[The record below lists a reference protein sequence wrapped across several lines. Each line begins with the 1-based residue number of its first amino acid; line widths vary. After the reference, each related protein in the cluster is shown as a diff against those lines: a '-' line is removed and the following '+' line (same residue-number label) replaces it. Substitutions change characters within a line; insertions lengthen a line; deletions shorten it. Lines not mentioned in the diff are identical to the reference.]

1 MHKVLVFVAL
11 TLFAAFS
18 AGAQPSAGVAPCA
31 APAGPGATECCGG
44 APPVMPECPITDCV
58 GAGAALPVASPDQG
72 HASRTSD
79 STVTLTARL
88 VVQAPR
94 APDTAPPKSL
104 V

>member
-1 MHKVLVFVAL
+1 MRNALAMVIAL
-11 TLFAAFS
+11 TLAAAFS

-31 APAGPGATECCGG
+31 ALAGPDATECCGG
-44 APPVMPECPITDCV
+44 APVTPDCPITDCV

-79 STVTLTARL
+79 STVTFTARL
-88 VVQAPR
+88 VVQAAR
-94 APDTAPPKSL
+94 APDTAPPRSS